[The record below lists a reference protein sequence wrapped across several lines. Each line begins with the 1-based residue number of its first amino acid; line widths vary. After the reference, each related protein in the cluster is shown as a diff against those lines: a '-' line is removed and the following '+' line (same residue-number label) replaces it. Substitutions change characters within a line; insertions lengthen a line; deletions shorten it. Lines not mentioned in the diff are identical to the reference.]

1 MTLAERPYPF
11 PSRTRKS
18 SSPAPKILRGQPFGK
33 IGRRRDL
40 CVSGRNHSGRR
51 RRLSGLSFRFDEHFA
66 GSMTA
71 SSATVPT
78 PPAHAAELTAAVCPY
93 LLAADGGWRA
103 STAVREHRCTAVMP
117 ATPIAAEKQARLCLT
132 AAHRSCATFLAA
144 TGVSETSGSST
155 GRLAPLDHSGARAIV
170 RTTPLVLDHGRVR
183 FTVPALRGEPRLGQM
198 VLLGLMG
205 IAFVA
210 ILFARLPAG
219 PGGNSGV
226 GVPAPSNSASAPI
239 ATPAKTAKPTA
250 TSKAVSPKPART
262 LVPTE
267 VDPSAKS
274 SSTPSASPVGSSTPA
289 TYKVKR
295 GDTLSSIADE
305 FGTTWQVL
313 AELNNISDPGRLRIG
328 QVLQLP

>member
-1 MTLAERPYPF
+1 
-11 PSRTRKS
+11 
-18 SSPAPKILRGQPFGK
+18 
-33 IGRRRDL
+33 
-40 CVSGRNHSGRR
+40 
-51 RRLSGLSFRFDEHFA
+51 
-66 GSMTA
+66 MTA

-117 ATPIAAEKQARLCLT
+117 APPIAAEKQARLCLT
-132 AAHRSCATFLAA
+132 TAHRSCATFLAA
-144 TGVSETSGSST
+144 SGASETSGSST

-183 FTVPALRGEPRLGQM
+183 FTVPALRGEPRLGQV

-219 PGGNSGV
+219 TGGNSGV
-226 GVPAPSNSASAPI
+226 GVPAPSNSASAPVV
-239 ATPAKTAKPTA
+239 TPAKTAKPTA
-250 TSKAVSPKPART
+250 TARAASPKPART

-267 VDPSAKS
+267 VDPSAKPS
-274 SSTPSASPVGSSTPA
+274 SDPSASPVGSSTPA

-313 AELNNISDPGRLRIG
+313 AELNKITDPGRLRIG